1 MQDGFEMDAGADAG
15 VGAGAD
21 AGAGATRI
29 RRAGGRGQSDRQ
41 GSTR

>member
-15 VGAGAD
+15 AGAD
-21 AGAGATRI
+21 PEATRI